1 LNKVCLCGASVD
13 TGNMGVSA
21 LAISFVEIMR
31 QIDKD
36 MEVSLLIGSKEPG
49 TREIDLKEGPFQ
61 LKVVNFRR
69 SPKSNIQEHV
79 FWILLLAILYY
90 LSPLS
95 SFKKKIVKS
104 NRFLNEIY
112 NSKFIGSIHGGDS
125 FSDIYGLSRFIW
137 VIFPDIITLL
147 LRKPLILLPQTYG
160 PYNSTIVKKIAR
172 LIIRKAKYV
181 LCRDKNGPDAVQDI
195 IGTNKNIQKVLHC
208 PDVAFCL
215 HFKKNVAD
223 VGKFRNEEFKNKA
236 LIGINVN
243 GLMYNGGY
251 TRKNMFGLDLDYGK
265 LIEKIIE
272 KFLSESDSN
281 LILIPHNMA
290 AKGNVESDLEACEK
304 VSHNIPE
311 NLKNRIHI
319 SEIKDTPSKVK
330 SVISQCNFFIG
341 SRMHSCI
348 AALSSGIPTVG
359 IAYSKKFIGVFESV
373 GVREL
378 VVDARSDSIESALNH
393 LWKNFLDRDN
403 WDIVLKEKKNSIH
416 GIIIA
421 TFQQIVDEYS
431 LNR

>member
-1 LNKVCLCGASVD
+1 
-13 TGNMGVSA
+13 MGVSA

-36 MEVSLLIGSKEPG
+36 MEVSLLIGAKEPG
-49 TREIDLKEGPFQ
+49 TREIELKEGSFE
-61 LKVVNFRR
+61 LRVVNFRR
-69 SPKSNIQEHV
+69 SPRSNIQEHV
-79 FWILLLAILYY
+79 FWILFLAILCYI
-90 LSPLS
+90 SPFKS
-95 SFKKKIVKS
+95 MKKKIAKS
-104 NRFLNEIY
+104 NLFLNEIT
-112 NSKFIGSIHGGDS
+112 NSIFVGSIHGGDS

-137 VIFPDIITLL
+137 IIFPDIITLL
-147 LRKPLILLPQTYG
+147 LKKPLILLPQTYG
-160 PYNSTIVKKIAR
+160 PYKSTFVKKTAR

-181 LCRDKNGPDAVQDI
+181 LCRDKKGPDAVKQL
-195 IGTNKNIQKVLHC
+195 IGTRKVSQKVLHC
-208 PDVAFCL
+208 PDVAFYL
-215 HFKKNVAD
+215 HYKQNVAL
-223 VGKFRNEEFKNKA
+223 GGTFRNEEYKNKP

-251 TRKNMFGLDLDYGK
+251 TRKNMFGLELDYGK
-265 LIEKIIE
+265 LIKNIIE

-290 AKGNVESDLEACEK
+290 ARGNVESDLEACEK

-319 SEIKDTPSKVK
+319 SDIKDTPSEVK

-373 GVREL
+373 GVEEL
-378 VVDARSDSIESALNH
+378 VVDARSDTIESALNH

-403 WDIVLKEKKNSIH
+403 WDIVLREKKNNIH

-421 TFQQIVDEYS
+421 IFKQIVDDYS
-431 LNR
+431 LNSKS